1 MCVGDEQCQIREMQ
15 KKLQEKPIISK
26 NKVYIIN
33 NADKMTTEAQNSLL
47 KTLEEPPEF
56 VTIILIGSNENMFLT
71 TIQCKNIVD
80 IKFSVSNSIFGNEQI
95 YCFSC
100 MIIYEE

>member
-1 MCVGDEQCQIREMQ
+1 MKVKLFDESHERDLE
-15 KKLQEKPIISK
+15 
-26 NKVYIIN
+26 NKV
-33 NADKMTTEAQNSLL
+33 
-47 KTLEEPPEF
+47 
-56 VTIILIGSNENMFLT
+56 NMFLT

>member
-1 MCVGDEQCQIREMQ
+1 MRVKVFDESHERDLE
-15 KKLQEKPIISK
+15 
-26 NKVYIIN
+26 NKVN
-33 NADKMTTEAQNSLL
+33 L
-47 KTLEEPPEF
+47 
-56 VTIILIGSNENMFLT
+56 FLT
-71 TIQCKNIVD
+71 TIQSKNIVD